1 MWEAEEAAHVAAVVK
16 WKRDVRRY
24 ERDCLRAE
32 QREPGGAW
40 WKQAASAAQKVVDF
54 TIFPGTQAD
63 IGYCFTGT
71 KVRLLALFGAW
82 WKPVGVCCA
91 ARSLA

>member
-32 QREPGGAW
+32 QREAGGSW
-40 WKQAASAAQKVVDF
+40 WKQAASAAQQVVEF
-54 TIFPGTQAD
+54 TIFPGTKAD
-63 IGYCFTGT
+63 IVYCFTRALC
-71 KVRLLALFGAW
+71 VLLLPASATCLYAT
-82 WKPVGVCCA
+82 
-91 ARSLA
+91 L